1 MTGENAP
8 YEPPEAA
15 EIVVRDELTEVSAA
29 RLVAA
34 IS

>member
-1 MTGENAP
+1 MTGETP

-15 EIVVRDELTEVSAA
+15 EIVIRDELTEVSAA
-29 RLVAA
+29 QLVAA

>member
-15 EIVVRDELTEVSAA
+15 EIVVRDEPVEVAA
-29 RLVAA
+29 RRLVEAVA
-34 IS
+34 